1 MRTNKIHI
9 LIALLI
15 GFSSCNYA
23 DFEGMW
29 VVGESVNERFSQS
42 EEFNAT
48 QPQQVLHANANA
60 YKISVIAD
68 AHVGE
73 TANLTKFFTL
83 SKSAGVL
90 AAVLNGDI
98 CNGNDYD
105 YENLQAALPDTADL
119 KYFMLAGNHELYFGG
134 WEHFSKAFG
143 SSTYYFTVKS
153 GTETDLF
160 ICLDSGSGTLGSRQL
175 EWFKEVLN
183 DIRPAHRHCVVF
195 THNNLYRIRKTAST
209 NPVQEELQVLT
220 DLFARHNI
228 GMVINGHDHL
238 RNVLEFGKT
247 THITM
252 DAAFDGFEKAS
263 YLTLTIDNNGV
274 GYEFNEL
281 APNP

>member
-1 MRTNKIHI
+1 M
-9 LIALLI
+9 
-15 GFSSCNYA
+15 
-23 DFEGMW
+23 
-29 VVGESVNERFSQS
+29 Q
-42 EEFNAT
+42 
-48 QPQQVLHANANA
+48 
-60 YKISVIAD
+60 
-68 AHVGE
+68 
-73 TANLTKFFTL
+73 
-83 SKSAGVL
+83 
-90 AAVLNGDI
+90 AAVPNGDI
-98 CNGNDYD
+98 CNGHDYD

-153 GTETDLF
+153 GAETDLF
-160 ICLDSGSGTLGSRQL
+160 ICLDTGSGTLGSRQL

-263 YLTLTIDNNGV
+263 YLTLTIDHNGV
-274 GYEFNEL
+274 GYEFKEL
-281 APNP
+281 